1 MACHENYGK
10 AVQILQLNDDHSF
23 SLNESQLEAILLDD
37 RVKDKPVAVVSVAG
51 TYRQG
56 KSFLLAFFL
65 RFFQNKCQSEWL
77 DNPRIPLG
85 GFEWKPG
92 SSLHTTGIL
101 LWSVPVLV
109 TTPEGEE
116 VVVLLMDTQGSFD
129 CKSTVEE
136 CTTIFALSIMISSV
150 QVYNIFRNIQEDHL
164 QHLQFSSEYGRLA
177 QEETGVVPFQRLVF
191 LVRDWPFNEEADF
204 GAEGGHSVLQECLKI
219 MDEQHDEL
227 RGLQRQIWSCF
238 SQIDCFLMPR
248 PGDKVETDYCFEGS
262 LMDVDN
268 NFKQKVQEL
277 VHWLLAPENL
287 VPKKMNGQKIT
298 CEELMKYFRAYAAA
312 FQGGTLPSPKTVL
325 QATAEASNMVAKEK
339 ATNFYLDAMNR
350 IPRGDLDK
358 LLESHAELLE
368 ETTQLFKRTPKFG
381 DESVSQSYLGAL
393 TTDLLMHFERIYK
406 QEEQFFLIE
415 KGKDEQRQRER
426 ETERQREEVR
436 QREREIHRVKEE
448 EWALE
453 MESEIESEYETQEAI
468 EQMQLIV
475 SKRQWI
481 SKQISRLSC
490 ASVVITMIIIPIGL
504 YDLIAKLRK
513 A

>member
-101 LWSVPVLV
+101 LWSVPVL
-109 TTPEGEE
+109 
-116 VVVLLMDTQGSFD
+116 
-129 CKSTVEE
+129 
-136 CTTIFALSIMISSV
+136 
-150 QVYNIFRNIQEDHL
+150 
-164 QHLQFSSEYGRLA
+164 
-177 QEETGVVPFQRLVF
+177 ETGVVPFQRLVF